1 MFLEP
6 TACMHASRILKR
18 HAVRFSMIPNC
29 IRQYFNY
36 CIVIKVYVQLY
47 IIDGIIDAELDQTV
61 YRACTL
67 QTISM
72 KFLLPTTVV
81 TLTYE

>member
-1 MFLEP
+1 MPPEFWKD
-6 TACMHASRILKR
+6 M
-18 HAVRFSMIPNC
+18 
-29 IRQYFNY
+29 QYVLAWYLIVSDNGEY
-36 CIVIKVYVQLY
+36 TVIKVYVQLY

-81 TLTYE
+81 TLTYEWRILTSNI